1 MRCLVADRSA
11 TTRGIVSKGL
21 RRAGA
26 TEVVVAASLEEAL
39 AACGTAFELAVIDR
53 DLGAGPDW
61 SWLAELREKA
71 CAEGRTI
78 VTGTRVTRAEG
89 EALRALGVCTFLL
102 KPLQPEALAER
113 VRALLAPPADGDGAD
128 AQDADAAPRAEAA

>member
-11 TTRGIVSKGL
+11 TMRGIVTRGL

-26 TEVVVAASLEEAL
+26 TDVVAASTLDEAY
-39 AACGTAFELAVIDR
+39 AACETVFELAVIDR
-53 DLGAGPDW
+53 DLSEGLNW
-61 SWLAELREKA
+61 NWLGELREKA
-71 CAEGRTI
+71 CAEGRLI

-89 EALRALGVCTFLL
+89 EVLRALGVSTFVL

-113 VRALLAPPADGDGAD
+113 VRALLALGDAGEEGEEPQAR
-128 AQDADAAPRAEAA
+128 AA